1 MNYNLLSYLFYIIV
15 SLFVTIW
22 LGKVFHKNGIHYI
35 LSIFEEEK
43 IAHAINNLLL
53 VGYYLVNIG
62 YAILK
67 ISNWSNPSNLEE
79 VISSVTINLASIF
92 LLLALLNYI
101 NIGVLATIRYYKLKS
116 IHHLK
121 N

>member
-1 MNYNLLSYLFYIIV
+1 MNYNLLAYLIYIVITM
-15 SLFVTIW
+15 FVTIW
-22 LGKVFHKNGIHYI
+22 VGKAFHKNGIHYI

-67 ISNWSNPSNLEE
+67 ISQWTVASNFAE
-79 VISSVTINLASIF
+79 VIASVATNQASIF

-101 NIGVLATIRYYKLKS
+101 NIGVLATIRYYKIS
-116 IHHLK
+116 HLK